1 VQGGDLDLAVRYG
14 IDTHNRGI
22 MINSSRGIIYAG
34 KGADFAKAARQA
46 AQTLRDISINVSTV
60 EEITGEKIFKFQIPK
75 TKQLTIFNLRY
86 LLFFKIY
93 VLFGIGR
100 LKFCIFTMTDINLG
114 DVVRLKKQHPCG
126 SYDCRWSGSA
136 PTLASFA
143 CSASGMSCC
152 RVRSSNG
159 GLRNLFPGEKHHC
172 PDLLTPVINGN
183 RPF

>member
-1 VQGGDLDLAVRYG
+1 MYR
-14 IDTHNRGI
+14 R
-22 MINSSRGIIYAG
+22 
-34 KGADFAKAARQA
+34 F
-46 AQTLRDISINVSTV
+46 

-126 SYDCRWSGSA
+126 SYDWQVVRIGADNGIVCLQCQRHVLLPRA
-136 PTLASFA
+136 IFER
-143 CSASGMSCC
+143 
-152 RVRSSNG
+152 RVKEFISRGKTS
-159 GLRNLFPGEKHHC
+159 LP
-172 PDLLTPVINGN
+172 
-183 RPF
+183 

>member
-1 VQGGDLDLAVRYG
+1 MYR
-14 IDTHNRGI
+14 R
-22 MINSSRGIIYAG
+22 
-34 KGADFAKAARQA
+34 F
-46 AQTLRDISINVSTV
+46 

-126 SYDCRWSGSA
+126 GYDWKVTRLGADIGLECLTCGHRVMLTRRELARRTKTIHRAEPDTFGPDSQHLSG
-136 PTLASFA
+136 TL
-143 CSASGMSCC
+143 
-152 RVRSSNG
+152 
-159 GLRNLFPGEKHHC
+159 PGDKHA
-172 PDLLTPVINGN
+172 NSE
-183 RPF
+183 